1 MYFSGT
7 TLSRRVMIDQIDPMP
22 VIYIES
28 IILDGLDE
36 YEVFS
41 MQIQPFNA
49 QGIGPIS
56 VSFSGTTAEDG
67 K

>member
-7 TLSRRVMIDQIDPMP
+7 TLSRRVMINQTDPMS

-28 IILDGLDE
+28 IILNGLDE

-41 MQIQPFNA
+41 MRIRPFNA
-49 QGIGPIS
+49 EGTGPRS